1 MAMFTNHRFASVRI
15 LRLFFSSAVV
25 SALASGCLETTPDA
39 NSQAGASATLPV
51 QPGQQVQEASQ
62 NRLIAAVATVQV
74 SGVLMSYGSEMD
86 LWLGIKQADDRVI
99 RLSFATPAEKQ
110 AALLLQNKVVK
121 VSGAQLPNFLNWSH
135 IKVQHLQAISP

>member
-1 MAMFTNHRFASVRI
+1 MFTNHRFASART
-15 LRLFFSSAVV
+15 LRLVFLSVV
-25 SALASGCLETTPDA
+25 LSVLVSGCWETTPDA
-39 NSQAGASATLPV
+39 SSQASAPANLLV

-62 NRLIAAVATVQV
+62 NRSIAAVATVQV

-110 AALLLQNKVVK
+110 ASLVLQNKVVK

-135 IKVQHLQAISP
+135 IKVQHLQAVSP